1 MRLSVGKPCLD
12 PQPQHLFVQQSWTRH
27 LTLLCLL
34 VLISATETL
43 SALSPGPAV
52 TIVEAVPRTARHHF
66 CQQGADGAD
75 KPHLGKSLYVQGT
88 VREGSHS
95 RGHYH
100 GPTQNVDA
108 SCDRLRE
115 VRSLA

>member
-1 MRLSVGKPCLD
+1 MHAPERQKTLPG
-12 PQPQHLFVQQSWTRH
+12 PQHLFVQRPWTRH

-34 VLISATETL
+34 VLISTTKTL

-52 TIVEAVPRTARHHF
+52 TIVEAVPGTPPL

-95 RGHYH
+95 RRHYH
-100 GPTQNVDA
+100 GPTQNVAA
-108 SCDRLRE
+108 SWDRLRE